1 MGLAV
6 MLGLAEP
13 MGQGPS
19 FSVSFEKAKETL
31 LSRVK
36 MKT

>member
-19 FSVSFEKAKETL
+19 FSVSFERKQKKP
-31 LSRVK
+31 SYHG
-36 MKT
+36 